1 MLDIIAALI
10 RVKRVTFSATAASA
24 AAATSEFVMSADTF
38 FMLIIISQAAKRSLT
53 GKIKLHTATHM
64 HIHMLTNTH
73 VCLLK

>member
-38 FMLIIISQAAKRSLT
+38 VILIIISQAAKRSLT
-53 GKIKLHTATHM
+53 GKIKLHT
-64 HIHMLTNTH
+64 HMLTNTH